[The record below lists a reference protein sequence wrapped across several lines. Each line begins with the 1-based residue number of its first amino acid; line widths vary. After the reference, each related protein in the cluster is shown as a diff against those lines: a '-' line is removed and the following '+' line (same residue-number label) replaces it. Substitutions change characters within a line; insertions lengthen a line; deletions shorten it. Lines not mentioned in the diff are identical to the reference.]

1 MNFKLSV
8 LSSLAVLSTLTFGS
22 LMVPQQALAGC
33 GWLDIT
39 CKNSGLRQ
47 LGRNLDPTN
56 TTVTEIFIVNETPNT
71 VSYMLNNY
79 ENQLKPGDVLR
90 LHAQRRDGF
99 HISLIVALVMAIRR
113 EVIAYL
119 KSKSTFSVQ
128 CKMELIYFKT
138 LLLDFVIN
146 SPDFFSRDLV
156 RR

>member
-8 LSSLAVLSTLTFGS
+8 LSSLAVLSTLTFGT

-99 HISLIVALVMAIRR
+99 HISFDR
-113 EVIAYL
+113 
-119 KSKSTFSVQ
+119 SFSDGYQEGSYSLPEKQVYVFRPVQ
-128 CKMELIYFKT
+128 NGIDLFQDPT
-138 LLLDFVIN
+138 
-146 SPDFFSRDLV
+146 SRF
-156 RR
+156 RY